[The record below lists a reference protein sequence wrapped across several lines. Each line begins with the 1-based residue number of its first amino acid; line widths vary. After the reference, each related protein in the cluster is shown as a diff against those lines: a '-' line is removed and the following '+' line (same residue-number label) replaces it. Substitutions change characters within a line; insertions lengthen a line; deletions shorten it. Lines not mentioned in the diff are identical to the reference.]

1 QDEARQVLALVAIEP
16 GRWLVEH
23 QDGRLECE
31 RARKPDQLL
40 DAEGQAVH
48 GRVAIALELDE
59 TMMRSPA
66 SRGRASSRP
75 TSEIFAA
82 MARDIGTGAQDVFD
96 EGRRDGLAAGRD
108 DEIARA
114 VDKAQRARV
123 PFAGAQPA
131 VLAPDRAGCVRIVP
145 IGLEQIGALHST
157 S

>member
-1 QDEARQVLALVAIEP
+1 
-16 GRWLVEH
+16 
-23 QDGRLECE
+23 
-31 RARKPDQLL
+31 
-40 DAEGQAVH
+40 
-48 GRVAIALELDE
+48 
-59 TMMRSPA
+59 MMRSTA
-66 SRGRASSRP
+66 SRWRASSRR

-157 S
+157 SPSLASLTCQPAGTVPTW